1 MLVKCLSKDKH
12 AAYVAHHESACQ
24 SKNNKCQVKT
34 FDSTMPVDVVSNI
47 YDIPFE
53 DIETSIY
60 GCNSKHNHTNIL
72 NNIESTY

>member
-1 MLVKCLSKDKH
+1 
-12 AAYVAHHESACQ
+12 
-24 SKNNKCQVKT
+24 
-34 FDSTMPVDVVSNI
+34 MPSVDVVGDI

-72 NNIESTY
+72 DNTESTYRLVEMSWVGKRQYKRAKQNPETQMVDTTTKTNN

>member
-1 MLVKCLSKDKH
+1 MELQLKRS
-12 AAYVAHHESACQ
+12 
-24 SKNNKCQVKT
+24 
-34 FDSTMPVDVVSNI
+34 MPSVDVVGDI